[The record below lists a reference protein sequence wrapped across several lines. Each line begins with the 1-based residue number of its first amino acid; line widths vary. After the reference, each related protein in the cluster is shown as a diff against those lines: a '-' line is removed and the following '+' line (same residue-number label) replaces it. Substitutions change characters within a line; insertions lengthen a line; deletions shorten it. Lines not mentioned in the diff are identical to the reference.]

1 MQELEVSKVDYEN
14 ALSVSSDD
22 DYELH
27 LQRLPDRCF
36 VNNYFESSILAWEA
50 NIGIQPVIIIKQFHM
65 CAYLSMTEDECSHAM
80 NQAVKEAWENKSNNY
95 D

>member
-14 ALSVSSDD
+14 ALSVSSDN

-27 LQRLPDRCF
+27 LQRVPDWCF

-50 NIGIQPVIIIKQFHM
+50 NTDIQSVINHYKTVSYVCLSFYDRRWMFTCNEPSSERGMGKQ
-65 CAYLSMTEDECSHAM
+65 
-80 NQAVKEAWENKSNNY
+80 VK
-95 D
+95 